1 MNLLPMSAIIK
12 GTEPPLYKTPYE
24 AEKGIAYVCPDCKK
38 DLILKKGEILRH
50 HFAHKSSVTPCTY
63 YDRPTESQM
72 HKEAK
77 HLIASRINNGDPL
90 TIRRKCKNKGCDFE
104 ELHQI
109 TNAKAV
115 EEYGFVHN
123 NSHKKAD
130 IGIVVDDQLN
140 HVIEIYHT
148 HKTCEED
155 RPEPWCEV
163 DARITVEGLQDN
175 ASAKEFSIKCIRN
188 IYECNSCISQ
198 REMKEAIERER
209 KEKEEEQK
217 RVWETAQKEKIEKEL
232 ERERLRESAEK
243 ERREKE
249 AAKRE
254 KEAEEKRTKKAVDKE
269 IYDRGWVKYY
279 DKEYNGGFMTEAERK
294 KKKYLIIYHEEC
306 KDMLYNLRKTKK
318 KCASCKLTYWCKKCN
333 KKYKD
338 ICDKEI
344 EKLISEWQE
353 IMSE

>member
-1 MNLLPMSAIIK
+1 MGAIIK

-24 AEKGIAYVCPDCKK
+24 AKKGVDYVCPDCKK

-90 TIRRKCKNKGCDFE
+90 TIIRKCKNKGCDFE

-115 EEYGFVHN
+115 EEYAFMHN
-123 NSHKKAD
+123 DSHKKAD
-130 IGIVVDDQLN
+130 IGIVVDDKFN
-140 HVIEIYHT
+140 YVIEVYHT

-163 DARITVEGLQDN
+163 HASDTVKQLQNITSG
-175 ASAKEFSIKCIRN
+175 KEFSINCIRGL
-188 IYECNSCISQ
+188 YECISCITQ
-198 REMKEAIERER
+198 KEIKEAIERER
-209 KEKEEEQK
+209 KIREAEEKIL
-217 RVWETAQKEKIEKEL
+217 RETA
-232 ERERLRESAEK
+232 ER
-243 ERREKE
+243 
-249 AAKRE
+249 KRIE
-254 KEAEEKRTKKAVDKE
+254 KEAEEKRIWKSTEKERKIKKHVDVE
-269 IYDRGWVKYY
+269 NYNRGWIKYL
-279 DKEYNGGFMTEAERK
+279 DKEYKEGRILEEARK
-294 KKKYLIIYHEEC
+294 KKKYLIIYAEEC
-306 KDMLYNLRKTKK
+306 KSILSNIRRTKD
-318 KCASCKLTYWCKKCN
+318 KCASCKQTYWCKKCDTN
-333 KKYKD
+333 QREIYE
-338 ICDKEI
+338 KEI

-353 IMSE
+353 IMSEELPVQKENT